1 MRADVMLLGVAI
13 IFGTGFVAQR
23 LGSDALSAFAFTGLR
38 FTIGALLLLPM
49 LRFAPWPTHTDRAT
63 VRRATLRSGLFA
75 GVVMLL
81 ASLAQQYGLA
91 STSASN
97 GAFITSL
104 YVVFV
109 PLLGLLTRQRIGWPV
124 WFGVAL
130 AGIGLALLG
139 VTAEFTVNA
148 GDPWILLCALLWAV
162 HVVVVGRY
170 ARDAEPIR
178 SALMQVG
185 ITGLVA
191 LCIASTRGELQWAAI
206 ESGKWAVLY
215 GAALPVAIGFTLQ
228 VVAQKNALPTHTALI
243 LSLESVFGM
252 LSGIV
257 FLSERPTL
265 QQYAGA
271 ALMLAGVVV
280 SQIITRKPTDNDSRA
295 TDR

>member
-124 WFGVAL
+124 W
-130 AGIGLALLG
+130 LG
-139 VTAEFTVNA
+139 VSQASDLRCSVSLRSSPSTLVIRGFC
-148 GDPWILLCALLWAV
+148 CARCCGQCTWWWS
-162 HVVVVGRY
+162 VG
-170 ARDAEPIR
+170 
-178 SALMQVG
+178 
-185 ITGLVA
+185 T
-191 LCIASTRGELQWAAI
+191 
-206 ESGKWAVLY
+206 
-215 GAALPVAIGFTLQ
+215 
-228 VVAQKNALPTHTALI
+228 
-243 LSLESVFGM
+243 
-252 LSGIV
+252 
-257 FLSERPTL
+257 
-265 QQYAGA
+265 
-271 ALMLAGVVV
+271 
-280 SQIITRKPTDNDSRA
+280 RA
-295 TDR
+295 TRNRFDRR

>member
-1 MRADVMLLGVAI
+1 MRADVMLLAVAI

-23 LGSDALSAFAFTGLR
+23 LGSDALSASAFTGLR
-38 FTIGALLLLPM
+38 FSIGALLLLPM
-49 LRFAPWPTHTDRAT
+49 LRFAPWPTHVDRITA
-63 VRRATLRSGLFA
+63 RKATLKSGMFA
-75 GVVMLL
+75 GVVMLV
-81 ASLAQQYGLA
+81 ASLAQQFGLA
-91 STSASN
+91 STTASN

-109 PLLGLLTRQRIGWPV
+109 PLLGLLARQRIGWPV
-124 WFGVAL
+124 WVGVAL
-130 AGIGLALLG
+130 AGVGLVLLG
-139 VTAEFTVNA
+139 VTAEFTINA
-148 GDPWILLCALLWAV
+148 GDPWILLCALLWAL

-185 ITGLVA
+185 ITGVVA
-191 LCIASTRGELQWAAI
+191 LAIAFTRGELQWDAM

-215 GAALPVAIGFTLQ
+215 GAALPVTVGFTLQ

-265 QQYAGA
+265 QQYTGA
-271 ALMLAGVVV
+271 AFMLAGVIV
-280 SQIITRKPTDNDSRA
+280 SQVITRKAVDDSVCA